1 MQTSSLVRI
10 ASLIM
15 RCGTD
20 SDGAENKT
28 ALKFDLRSA
37 LISCNTTFTEG
48 AVLQIISTS
57 MEGLHTNK
65 HTVSQGLNGLI
76 LRDRS
81 LGLTKFCLLSY
92 LQRKVPLTLQDYH
105 HYPATAKAHP

>member
-1 MQTSSLVRI
+1 
-10 ASLIM
+10 M

-20 SDGAENKT
+20 PDDAKKKEKKKRT
-28 ALKFDLRSA
+28 ALEFDLRSA

-57 MEGLHTNK
+57 MKELHTNK
-65 HTVSQGLNGLI
+65 HTVSQGLNGLL

-81 LGLTKFCLLSY
+81 LGLNKFFLLSY
-92 LQRKVPLTLQDYH
+92 LQRKFSQTLQDYH
-105 HYPATAKAHP
+105 HCPATAKAHP